1 MNIPAEGP
9 RTFAFQY
16 CLPCFFRLLTST
28 ITIAGYDIG
37 DILELHILQTQTNLL
52 RQSDKVSAR
61 INQLITN
68 TMATVARVSFDTG
81 CAVLKLYDRRFGTQF
96 RKCYNKNIPYCDQA
110 KAAYHSFLQRGAM
123 GPFLEELDD
132 EQSKTD
138 VIPRTTREIR
148 DEPDGV
154 ARFEAELWR
163 SAHNHFKTE
172 TEAYMRMQDLQG
184 VLIPKLYAVVRVV
197 TKENSLENGYL
208 DVPGILLEPIAG
220 HSLSDLLDA
229 PCAPVTKQEWSSII
243 QRAVDSAHEINKRG
257 IVLDDSAPRNVV
269 VDQTSHQPFLVD
281 FSQCFF
287 RDTMFHPSEEDAED
301 WDADAEYC
309 EVARVHNNPAAIG
322 LPMERRLRK
331 KFGWKLD
338 IAYPESDDLL
348 SKSKC
353 PTPEQQGCHLIAGSV
368 GVPDT
373 EA

>member
-9 RTFAFQY
+9 
-16 CLPCFFRLLTST
+16 P
-28 ITIAGYDIG
+28 GYDIG

-52 RQSDKVSAR
+52 RQSDKVSVR

-96 RKCYNKNIPYCDQA
+96 RKCYNKNIPYFDQA

-123 GPFLEELDD
+123 GPFIEELDD

-154 ARFEAELWR
+154 ARFEAALWR

-257 IVLDDSAPRNVV
+257 IVLDDSAPRNVA

-281 FSQCFF
+281 FAQ
-287 RDTMFHPSEEDAED
+287 
-301 WDADAEYC
+301 
-309 EVARVHNNPAAIG
+309 VHNNPAAIG

-353 PTPEQQGCHLIAGSV
+353 QTPEQQGCHLIAGSV